1 MKEDHRSYRWNFFS
15 CEKKA
20 WIFFRPVR
28 NSNPWPLRYQ
38 CSALPIKLTSEL
50 GAGHELVRIILNP
63 WKDDDEVMNI
73 WKPYM
78 WTAWWRIIWKK
89 IIAVRDAT
97 LTVAK
102 RKPTKPDY
110 RYRIIVGVTPCS
122 VIPCVISSLDLNLA
136 IHLFIYP
143 SLFPYTVFIDFLS
156 FFRDSVKTGNI
167 VWTPC
172 QTTSQWT
179 GRPGC
184 DTWSVE
190 DVWMPWTDSERTWKE
205 TGE

>member
-1 MKEDHRSYRWNFFS
+1 MFIRIRLNKNRDQSLGVNKIILYYMKEVHRSYRWNFFS

-78 WTAWWRIIWKK
+78 WTAGWKIIWKK

-102 RKPTKPDY
+102 ESRQSL
-110 RYRIIVGVTPCS
+110 IIVTVL
-122 VIPCVISSLDLNLA
+122 SLGS
-136 IHLFIYP
+136 HH
-143 SLFPYTVFIDFLS
+143 VLS
-156 FFRDSVKTGNI
+156 FHVLF
-167 VWTPC
+167 
-172 QTTSQWT
+172 QA
-179 GRPGC
+179 
-184 DTWSVE
+184 
-190 DVWMPWTDSERTWKE
+190 
-205 TGE
+205 